1 MRAIKWRGVKRCCLV
16 YAVIGLHGIL
26 LAGGA
31 ARHSPTNGEVPALA
45 AGIRHWQDGGFE
57 LFRVNP
63 PLIRMV
69 AALPVLFLHPAT
81 DWSRSQDVVGLRPE
95 FDVGEDFMRANG
107 GRAFWFFTVAR
118 WACLPV
124 SALGAYVCFR
134 WAHKLY
140 GFSSGMV
147 ALILWCFS
155 PNIIAHAQLI
165 SCDAG
170 AAALGVVACYLFWRW
185 VCWPSWRSAVL
196 AGFGLGLAE
205 LSKTSWI
212 VLFLLW
218 PAVWLAQSFGKRPL
232 VSRRYWGRELAHLAA
247 ILALGVLIINL
258 VYGGKGSLSPTFRT
272 SGLHFL

>member
-1 MRAIKWRGVKRCCLV
+1 MAIHASNKVEGSEKV
-16 YAVIGLHGIL
+16 L
-26 LAGGA
+26 LSLCRDWSARNSACRGA

-69 AALPVLFLHPAT
+69 AASSVLFLHPAT

-95 FDVGEDFMRANG
+95 FDVGEDSMRENG

-124 SALGAYVCFR
+124 STSWVPNVCFAGR
-134 WAHKLY
+134 ELY

-165 SCDAG
+165 S
-170 AAALGVVACYLFWRW
+170 WRRR
-185 VCWPSWRSAVL
+185 RSA
-196 AGFGLGLAE
+196 GLGGSGLLPFLAMG
-205 LSKTSWI
+205 
-212 VLFLLW
+212 LLAKLAKCRACW
-218 PAVWLAQSFGKRPL
+218 LRFGARRIEQDILDRVVPAMACRLASAEF
-232 VSRRYWGRELAHLAA
+232 WEA
-247 ILALGVLIINL
+247 
-258 VYGGKGSLSPTFRT
+258 T
-272 SGLHFL
+272 SGITPILGPRTCPFSRDFGSGRFDH